1 METNR
6 FIAERMEQV
15 PFSKIR
21 KVFEEVLRREQKGE
35 KIIHLEVGRP
45 DFDTPDHIKEACKD
59 ALDRGQV
66 HYTSNYGLPELRK
79 AVAKK
84 LQVENNIKYDPETQ
98 LIITSGVTEA
108 IFMGMMALLNP
119 GDEVLVLTPCF
130 PAYNTAIRIAG
141 AKPIEV
147 PLNEADGFKPDVIK
161 MQSLITPRTRML
173 IVNTPCN
180 PTGAVYDRSV
190 LEALAKMAIQND
202 LLVMSDE
209 IYEKMVYNGA
219 EHISMASLPGMAS
232 RTLTLN
238 GFSKNYSMTGWRI
251 GYVAA
256 PSNLIGA
263 MLRIRQY
270 VTVCP
275 TSFAQWGAVAALTES
290 QACLQEMVAQFSRR
304 RELVY
309 EKLSSMKS
317 IHVCEP
323 RGAFYVLPNVSKLAL
338 GPTALAHYLLDEA
351 KIAVVP
357 WGEAH
362 IRISYANSYENLQKA
377 MQNMNSAIERL
388 QRSS

>member
-309 EKLSSMKS
+309 EKLSSMKN

>member
-1 METNR
+1 MEADMSV
-6 FIAERMEQV
+6 AERMEQI

-21 KVFEEVLRREQKGE
+21 KVFEEVIKREKKGE

-45 DFDTPDHIKEACKD
+45 DFDTPDHIKKACKD

-66 HYTSNYGLPELRK
+66 HYTSNYGIPELRT
-79 AVAKK
+79 AVTKK
-84 LQVENNIKYDPETQ
+84 LLHENRIKYNSETE

-119 GDEVLVLTPCF
+119 GDEVLVSTPCF
-130 PAYNTAIRIAG
+130 PAYLAAIQLAG
-141 AKPIEV
+141 AKPVEV
-147 PLNEADGFKPDVIK
+147 PLNEADGFSPDVST
-161 MQSLITPRTRML
+161 MQTRITSRTRML

-180 PTGAVYDRSV
+180 PTGTVYDWSV

-219 EHISMASLPGMAS
+219 EHFSIASLPGMVS

-256 PSNLIGA
+256 PSTLIGA

-275 TSFAQWGAVAALTES
+275 TTFAQWGAVAALTES
-290 QACLQEMVAQFSRR
+290 QECLQEMVAEFSRR

-309 EKLSSMKS
+309 TMLSNMKS
-317 IHVCEP
+317 ITVCDP
-323 RGAFYVLPNVSKLAL
+323 QGAFYMLPNVSKLSL
-338 GPTALAHYLLDEA
+338 EPIALAHYLLDEA

-357 WGEAH
+357 WGKEH
-362 IRISYANSYENLQKA
+362 IRISYANSYNNLQKA
-377 MQNMNSAIERL
+377 MQDMHSALEGL

>member
-1 METNR
+1 MTANMPV
-6 FIAERMEQV
+6 AERMDQIS
-15 PFSKIR
+15 FSGIR
-21 KVFEEVLRREQKGE
+21 KVFEEVLRREKKGE

-45 DFDTPDHIKEACKD
+45 DFDTPNHIKEACKN

-79 AVAKK
+79 AVAEK
-84 LQVENNIKYDPETQ
+84 LLLENKVKYDPETE

-119 GDEVLVLTPCF
+119 GDEVLVPTPCF
-130 PAYNTAIRIAG
+130 PVYHMAIRMAG
-141 AKPIEV
+141 AKPVEV
-147 PLNEADGFKPDVIK
+147 PLSEADGFRPDVIE
-161 MQSLITPRTRML
+161 MQSRITSRTRML

-180 PTGAVYDRSV
+180 PTGAVYERSV
-190 LEALAKMAIQND
+190 LEALAKMVIQND

-219 EHISMASLPGMAS
+219 EHISIASLPGMAS

-256 PSNLIGA
+256 PSTIIGA
-263 MLRIRQY
+263 MVRIRQY

-275 TSFAQWGAVAALTES
+275 TTFAQWGAVAALNGP
-290 QACLQEMVAQFSRR
+290 QACLQEMVLEFSRR

-309 EKLSSMKS
+309 TNLFDMKG
-317 IHVCEP
+317 IRIREP
-323 RGAFYVLPNVSKLAL
+323 RGAFYALPNVSRLPMEPA
-338 GPTALAHYLLDEA
+338 ALARYLLDEA

-377 MQNMNSAIERL
+377 MRNMHSVIERL
-388 QRSS
+388 

>member
-1 METNR
+1 MEADMSV
-6 FIAERMEQV
+6 AERMEQI

-21 KVFEEVLRREQKGE
+21 KVFEEVIKREKRGE

-45 DFDTPDHIKEACKD
+45 DFDTPGHIKEACKD
-59 ALDRGQV
+59 ALDRGEV
-66 HYTSNYGLPELRK
+66 HYTSNYGIPELRT

-84 LQVENNIKYDPETQ
+84 LLNENRIKYNSETE

-119 GDEVLVLTPCF
+119 GDEVLVPTPCF
-130 PAYNTAIRIAG
+130 PAYLTAIQLAG
-141 AKPIEV
+141 AKPVEV
-147 PLNEADGFKPDVIK
+147 PLNEADGFRPDVST
-161 MQSLITPRTRML
+161 MQTRITSRTRML

-180 PTGAVYDRSV
+180 PTGTVYDWSV
-190 LEALAKMAIQND
+190 LEALANMAIQND

-219 EHISMASLPGMAS
+219 EHFSIASLPGMVS

-275 TSFAQWGAVAALTES
+275 TTFAQWGAVAALTES
-290 QACLQEMVAQFSRR
+290 QECLQQMVAEFSRR

-309 EKLSSMKS
+309 TMLSNMKD
-317 IHVCEP
+317 ITVCDP
-323 RGAFYVLPNVSKLAL
+323 QGAFYMLPNVSKLSL
-338 GPTALAHYLLDEA
+338 EPVDLAHYLLDEA

-357 WGEAH
+357 WGKEH
-362 IRISYANSYENLQKA
+362 IRISYANSYKNLQKA
-377 MQNMNSAIERL
+377 MQDMHSALERL
-388 QRSS
+388 QRPG

>member
-1 METNR
+1 MEADML
-6 FIAERMEQV
+6 IAERMEQI

-45 DFDTPDHIKEACKD
+45 DVDTPDHIKEACKD

-66 HYTSNYGLPELRK
+66 HYTSNYGIPELRK

-84 LQVENNIKYDPETQ
+84 LQIENKIEYDPETQ

-119 GDEVLVLTPCF
+119 GDEVLVPTPCF
-130 PAYNTAIRIAG
+130 PAYHTAIRIAG
-141 AKPIEV
+141 AKPVEV
-147 PLNEADGFKPDVIK
+147 PLNEADGFRPDVIK
-161 MQSLITPRTRML
+161 MQSRITSRTRMM

-180 PTGAVYDRSV
+180 PTGAVYERSV
-190 LEALAKMAIQND
+190 LEAIAEMAIQND

-219 EHISMASLPGMAS
+219 EHISIASLPGMAT

-256 PSNLIGA
+256 PSNLISA

-275 TSFAQWGAVAALTES
+275 TTFAQWGAVVALTES

-309 EKLSSMKS
+309 TKLTDMKG
-317 IHVCEP
+317 IRVCEP
-323 RGAFYVLPNVSKLAL
+323 QGAFYVLPNVSKLSL
-338 GPTALAHYLLDEA
+338 EPTALARYLLDEA

-362 IRISYANSYENLQKA
+362 IRISYANSYKNLQIA
-377 MQNMNSAIERL
+377 MQNMHSAIERL
-388 QRSS
+388 